1 MESLSARK
9 GFISKSGV
17 SFRCVLA
24 CCAGLILLA
33 MLPSCSSGK
42 AVGRGSF
49 PVPATISILPAPAV
63 SLELGT
69 NQVFTAT
76 VQNSAKASIT
86 EPVTYQSTNT
96 AVVTVAANGLACAGS
111 WDNLASPTICTPGQV
126 GVAQVTATANGVSS
140 APTTVYVHQHIDSV
154 AVQDLCTG
162 SEPNPPCTLPRHPCQ
177 SLLERET
184 QLPQNTVYQ
193 ARAFSRGTDITSS
206 VGQFSWQAVNPA
218 VATVNNTASRL
229 GNIVNHVSLNQVEVT
244 AQAPGVTPIFATI
257 GTATSNPVNFTTC
270 AVQSIALQVTSSSG
284 TSKTILPTVTD
295 TVGNIISTTTN
306 VSAIPLT
313 WSSSQ
318 SASVSVTTSG
328 VASGSSSGGGAT
340 VIASCTPPTCNI
352 GFVPTL
358 PIYPENAVQLILNPS
373 SSAAPAA
380 NVYVSSTGCGSIENC
395 VSTVIPVT
403 TPSTIGTVIGL
414 PATPN
419 SLLFDRQGVKVFIGT
434 NSGLLGTRGLMVLAA
449 SGNTVSQFVSTPG
462 KVLAI
467 SPDGTTAI
475 VSDTSDTPNQ
485 VFIFNSATNSSTALA
500 ISGATAADFSPDGLK
515 AYIIAGSTLYVY
527 SKVDALQT
535 IALHA
540 PANDVAFFAEGAFAY
555 LAGGDPSGVMVRRT
569 CDNGEADTVATVATP
584 TFIRALPNAT
594 QMLALAPPITFP
606 GSPTV
611 DLITANTSPAG
622 CTPPVSDSVISFNLG
637 QGVAQSFTATQMIIS
652 GDGSRAYILSPDLKG
667 IVVFEVGAQITSTL
681 SLSGNATP
689 LQAAVTADGSLLLV
703 GAADGMLHEIQTATG
718 ADVAQVQFPLGLCL
732 NPAGQ
737 RFPGVTCNP
746 DLVTVKP

>member
-1 MESLSARK
+1 MESLSARR
-9 GFISKSGV
+9 GRITEFTV

-24 CCAGLILLA
+24 GFAGLILLA
-33 MLPSCSSGK
+33 MLPSCSRGK
-42 AVGRGSF
+42 AVSGTTF
-49 PVPATISILPAPAV
+49 PVPATIAISPSPAL

-69 NQVFTAT
+69 NQAFTAT
-76 VQNSAKASIT
+76 LENAAKTSVT

-140 APTTVYVHQHIDSV
+140 PPTTVYVHQHIDSV

-162 SEPNPPCTLPRHPCQ
+162 SEPNAPCTLPRHPCQ

-184 QLPQNTVYQ
+184 QLPQNSVYQ

-206 VGQFSWQAVNPA
+206 VGQFTWQAVNPA
-218 VATVNNTASRL
+218 VASVSNTASGL
-229 GNIVNHVSLNQVEVT
+229 SNIVNQVSLNQVEVT
-244 AQAPGVTPIFATI
+244 AKAPGVTQIFATI
-257 GTATSNPVNFTTC
+257 GTANSNPINFTTC
-270 AVQSIALQVTSSSG
+270 AVQSISLQVTSSSG
-284 TSKTILPTVTD
+284 TAKTIVPTVTD

-306 VSAIPLT
+306 VSGLPLT
-313 WSSSQ
+313 WSSSD
-318 SASVSVTTSG
+318 SASVSVSTSG

-352 GFVPTL
+352 GFLPTL
-358 PIYPENAVQLILNPS
+358 PIYPENAVQLVLNPS

-380 NVYVSSTGCGSIENC
+380 NVYVSSTGCGNIENC

-403 TPSTIGTVIGL
+403 TPSTVGTTIDL

-419 SLLFDRQGVKVFIGT
+419 SLLFDRQGVKIYIGT
-434 NSGLLGTRGLMVLAA
+434 NSGLLGTKGLMVLTA
-449 SGNTVSQFVSTPG
+449 SANSVSQFLSTPG

-467 SPDGTTAI
+467 SPDGTTAVI
-475 VSDTSDTPNQ
+475 SDTADTPNQ
-485 VFIFNSATNSSTALA
+485 IFVFDVGTGTNVAYPVT
-500 ISGATAADFSPDGLK
+500 GATAADFSPDGLK
-515 AYIIAGSTLYVY
+515 AYVVAGSTLYVY
-527 SKVDALQT
+527 SKVDAPQT
-535 IALHA
+535 IALRA

-555 LAGGDPSGVMVRRT
+555 LAGGDPNGVMVRRT
-569 CDNGEADTVATVATP
+569 CDNGEADIVATAATP

-611 DLITANTSPAG
+611 NVITATTAPAG

-637 QGVAQSFTATQMIIS
+637 QGVGHSFTATQMIIS
-652 GDGSRAYILSPDLKG
+652 GDGSKAYILSPDLKG
-667 IVVFEVGAQITSTL
+667 IVVFDVAAQITSTF

-689 LQAAVTADGSLLLV
+689 LQVALTPDDTLLLV
-703 GAADGMLHEIQTATG
+703 GANDGMLHEIQTATG
-718 ADVAQVQFPLGLCL
+718 ADVAQVQFPQSLCL
-732 NPAGQ
+732 NPSGQ
-737 RFPGVTCNP
+737 RFPGITCNP
-746 DLVTVKP
+746 DLVSVKP